1 MRKTILGVLGASV
14 LAALT
19 AQPAAAAERQHTRA
33 ADRAQTNQFRNSNA
47 SVDRAYI
54 AVQPDEPRYN
64 GGMSAPAGR

>member
-1 MRKTILGVLGASV
+1 MRKTNLGVLGSLV

-19 AQPAAAAERQHTRA
+19 AQTAAAAERHHTRTT
-33 ADRAQTNQFRNSNA
+33 DRAQTNQFRNSNA
-47 SVDRAYI
+47 SVDRPYI